1 MSFTSPAMA
10 SSRPAGPT
18 DRFLVGPHLQIWWTG
33 RVWSGIGP
41 VGGVIV
47 SRYTNTGLIGAEL
60 RAGFA
65 FPLRGRSTI
74 SPLTRGHA
82 DRGYRSWPVRHD
94 GARVRAEL
102 PV

>member
-1 MSFTSPAMA
+1 MA

-74 SPLTRGHA
+74 SPSLEVMRIAGIGPGQSDMTA
-82 DRGYRSWPVRHD
+82 LAFVLGYQYR
-94 GARVRAEL
+94 
-102 PV
+102 